1 MLANS
6 INPGNKKELT
16 AKSITM
22 HYAIVKVPAAPLR
35 KKAGHRKEMSS
46 QLLFGESV
54 EIIREKGPLWVK
66 VRSLHDQYEGW
77 MTHTLLHEVS
87 EKEAKQRPSFMASSA
102 INSIVTSSEKMLIPF
117 CSSLPALA
125 DGKGSFGKFEYSYE
139 GELNNINEREPTPLL
154 IEHWARQWLN
164 APYLWGGRTILGVD
178 CSGFVQTNFRM
189 VGIDLPRDAWQQAQ
203 EGKAIKKLRDA
214 QKADLAFFDDK
225 DEIVHVGI
233 LLDEGRIIHASGKVR
248 IDIIDKKGIIRE
260 EDGVR
265 THRLKAIR
273 RLVNYLTG

>member
-1 MLANS
+1 MTGKSVKQNRSNEQKPNA
-6 INPGNKKELT
+6 ELI
-16 AKSITM
+16 K
-22 HYAIVKVPAAPLR
+22 
-35 KKAGHRKEMSS
+35 
-46 QLLFGESV
+46 QLTF
-54 EIIREKGPLWVK
+54 
-66 VRSLHDQYEGW
+66 H
-77 MTHTLLHEVS
+77 
-87 EKEAKQRPSFMASSA
+87 
-102 INSIVTSSEKMLIPF
+102 
-117 CSSLPALA
+117 
-125 DGKGSFGKFEYSYE
+125 
-139 GELNNINEREPTPLL
+139 
-154 IEHWARQWLN
+154 WLN
-164 APYLWGGRTILGVD
+164 APYLWGGRTMLGVD

-273 RLVNYLTG
+273 RLVN